1 MVLVT
6 FLMVDLIIGEF
17 KLKEFNNIFSYNNTQ
32 KFTILE
38 GNSEV
43 VADSILPT
51 KVQHN
56 TFLEIV

>member
-6 FLMVDLIIGEF
+6 FLMVDLVIGEF
-17 KLKEFNNIFSYNNTQ
+17 KMKEFNAIFSYNDKQTY
-32 KFTILE
+32 TISE
-38 GNSEV
+38 GSSEV